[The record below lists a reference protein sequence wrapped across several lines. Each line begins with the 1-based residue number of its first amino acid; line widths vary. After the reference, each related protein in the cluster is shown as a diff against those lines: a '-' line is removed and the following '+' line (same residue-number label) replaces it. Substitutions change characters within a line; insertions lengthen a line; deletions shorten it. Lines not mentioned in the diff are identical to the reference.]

1 MNQTPIYQLGY
12 FIPNM
17 TIGNDLD
24 LDKNRF
30 TTIEN
35 QLYNVYNIFG
45 NGVLTKFDENG
56 KQIPSWNLSAV
67 PSQKTIRVS
76 DGKGHV
82 NYKYAETSDFV
93 DVNLILPGS
102 ATSGTFIYYFYA
114 VQNVN
119 TPVDKS
125 VNFTFSLTQINDPTN
140 YIGLGAAELTLNTD
154 GSFTLVA
161 YNDVE
166 HGRQEISLFSSLT
179 GLVKNHKHIGGL
191 NNPSPIDLSKHVTG
205 FLSADN
211 IEGLDLSRVTSGTLS
226 ANRLPVIDH
235 NTLTNIGTLT
245 HEQID
250 ALLASLQYPDQN
262 YSLSDYGIVNRLQI
276 VLALKK
282 QSGFFNIDGE
292 QINSIFY
299 VPYAQMDK
307 FVDYTNTTALINT
320 ELHRVYG
327 TTGLARQSNVIK
339 VDTTQDFKT
348 ALFYAEDSIPNPTV
362 SNIEVT
368 GVTTTPVAGTLNI
381 PYGLTG
387 SANTIYISSA
397 QDSFVSSFS
406 TTGVYRNRRIDFD
419 SNLNLNSPLGLWF
432 DNVKNYLYI
441 ADTYNH
447 RIIVTDSN
455 FSSVIA
461 KVGANNA
468 SGVPGSG
475 NGVGFNYPKGVFGLG
490 NTFYVADSGNNQIQK
505 YSWSGGVPVY
515 QRTYKY
521 SDSTILGLNQSLN
534 DPRGLIATSFRGN
547 NYLFVSD
554 YNNHRV
560 LCGIETNNKY
570 SVYQILGGNSGGFG
584 IFNTSLITY
593 NASSSVTG
601 IGASFTFNSSF
612 NGVIRSIGV
621 SSSGAGYSNNDSFI
635 LKYNGNQ
642 NGLFNVLT
650 DGAGR
655 ITTAFVSYGINTAN
669 IFGFDHPQG
678 LAINGIGSRLDMLI
692 TDTDNNRII
701 NYRSVVG
708 VGTTSGQFVYSYN
721 IGTSGSLGI
730 SSLSI
735 YMQRPAGVYAQQGF
749 STIFVAD
756 SLNNRVHS
764 LATSFANNSIGG
776 ITTFTFGIGDTSLT
790 SGGITLTKPISYL
803 GISTPSVAG
812 SATAGWFVGEQIAQG
827 TQFQSDSIDRYSY
840 VTFSTKTLTIQDTI
854 AVSIATLNETTERT
868 LGQISCYLI
877 FADNFSGGT
886 LIPFSLSNNTNRN
899 SIKISEK
906 IYTIRLNGSTTS
918 QFYDFADLT
927 LFTEQPNPSIIGFGF
942 KWSTSTGWTNNDS
955 YQLGWYLPQFST
967 QLLQTNYPKVLA
979 YRQANGLQNSIFA
992 FNANRYAGTGTFV
1005 FRFDSG
1011 VAGNATFDNVIYSF
1025 ATPYSP
1031 KGTSSI
1037 QFYYRVDDTLDQ
1049 LNLDSYTLNP
1059 LYPISGGSYNI
1070 NKTGRYIDL
1079 VFILNAAS
1087 VDQLAA
1093 PVISSIALNYS
1104 VYGKATGI
1112 IYDTNVNNAP
1122 QGLYPRL
1129 KWTQGESSN
1138 ISIVPVPNDNN
1149 QSYQIEIED
1158 TANIGKYIYL
1168 STNNLELTDSSD
1180 TTGFVDIN
1188 NNLYLSPYQAFA
1200 ELDAGLLN
1208 PQHFYSN
1215 GQSGYFIA
1223 DTDNDRVI
1231 EVDSTGAATRAIQG
1245 NIKLPRCDRAFAI
1258 LGVFYNTNTRQLYA
1272 TFSQYLIFAAD
1283 YLQSLSVSINGV
1295 SYSLTNSAYFDQNNV
1310 GLFSVNS
1317 NNQSATFYVT
1327 VTRTMDA
1334 LLTENPYDARFEI
1347 QNPATNPP
1355 FLLPTTGRSDGNQ
1368 PENETLTYTTSQFDE
1383 FTSNSA
1389 LGLGT
1394 ILDYTSNVVVNV
1406 VDPVTFGTATET
1418 STELWSYWQGT
1429 NQFPNY
1435 SNFYSIPIQVFPI
1448 YFDNIFKPL
1457 HVDYTEAGA
1466 LVISTVGNNA
1476 IRAYNE
1482 NFVLGYKIS
1491 LSSFTFNE
1499 KLGGSTVVLDRA
1511 ADESG
1516 NVLLVAQPGISTD
1529 NITGKAI
1536 IYNRNSGSLV
1546 NQYTFSNFDAV
1557 KAYSEDDGYLI
1568 LLNDRLGGIR
1578 SKLVKVG
1585 QDGSNQYTLSNAF
1598 SRPVSLE
1605 IKENGYYYVT
1615 DLTGQYGTIFFRT
1628 FVADGSGNSTGSS
1641 SSGGGGSTGGGNA
1654 GGGIIGGT
1662 TGGTSGGST
1671 GGGNIIGGGG
1681 G

>member
-1 MNQTPIYQLGY
+1 MNKTPIYQLGY

-17 TIGNDLD
+17 TIGNELD

-67 PSQKTIRVS
+67 PSQKTIRIS
-76 DGKGHV
+76 EGKGHV
-82 NYKYAETSDFV
+82 SYKFSETSQYV

-102 ATSGTFIYYFYA
+102 VTSGTFIYYFYA
-114 VQNVN
+114 VQNAT
-119 TPVDKS
+119 TPVDKTI
-125 VNFTFSLTQINDPTN
+125 NFTYSLTQIVDREN
-140 YIGLGAAELTLNTD
+140 YIGLGAAELTVNSD

-161 YNDVE
+161 YNDAD

-205 FLSADN
+205 FLSSDN
-211 IEGLDLSRVTSGTLS
+211 IDQLDLSKVTSGTLS
-226 ANRLPVIDH
+226 ANRLPQIDH

-276 VLALKK
+276 ILALKK

-299 VPYAQMDK
+299 VPYPQMDK
-307 FVDYTNTTALINT
+307 FVDYSNTTALINT

-339 VDTTQDFKT
+339 INSTQDFQT
-348 ALFYAEDSIPNPTV
+348 ALFFAEDSIPNPTV

-368 GVTTTPVAGTLNI
+368 GVVTTPVAGSLNI

-387 SANTIYISSA
+387 SANTIYVSGA
-397 QDSFVSSFS
+397 QDSYVSAFS
-406 TTGVYRNRRIDFD
+406 TSGVYINRRIDFD
-419 SNLNLNSPLGLWF
+419 PNLNLNSPLGLSF
-432 DNVKNYLYI
+432 DSINNYLYI

-475 NGVGFNYPKGVFGLG
+475 NGIGFNFPKGVFGIG

-505 YSWSGGVPVY
+505 YTWSGGVPVY

-521 SDSTILGLNQSLN
+521 SDNTIIGLNQSLN
-534 DPRGLIATSFRGN
+534 DPRGLIATSFKGN

-560 LCGIETNNKY
+560 LCGIETNNKL
-570 SVYQILGGNSGGFG
+570 SIYQVLGGNSGGFG
-584 IFNTSLITY
+584 FANTNLITY

-601 IGASFTFNSSF
+601 VGASFRFSASL
-612 NGVIRSIGV
+612 NGTIQSIGIA
-621 SSSGAGYSNNDSFI
+621 SSGTGYSNNDTFVI
-635 LKYNGNQ
+635 NYNGNQ

-650 DGAGR
+650 DGAGH
-655 ITTAFVSYGINTAN
+655 ITTAFVTYGVNTTF
-669 IFGFDHPQG
+669 IYGFDHPQG
-678 LAINGIGSRLDMLI
+678 LAINGIGSRLDLLI
-692 TDTDNNRII
+692 SDTDNNRII
-701 NYRSVVG
+701 NYRSIVG

-721 IGTSGSLGI
+721 FGTSGSIGI
-730 SSLSI
+730 TSMSI
-735 YMQRPAGVYAQQGF
+735 YMQRPAGIHAQQGF
-749 STIFVAD
+749 STFFVAD
-756 SLNNRVHS
+756 SLNNRVHRLS
-764 LATSFANNSIGG
+764 TSFANNSISG
-776 ITTFTFGIGDTSLT
+776 ITTYTFGIGDTSLT
-790 SGGITLTKPISYL
+790 DGGITLTKPISYL
-803 GISTPSVAG
+803 GISTPSTAG
-812 SATAGWFVGEQIAQG
+812 SATLGWYVGEQIVQG
-827 TQFQSDSIDRYSY
+827 TQFQADSIDRYSY
-840 VTFSTKTLTIQDTI
+840 VTFATKTLTIQDTV
-854 AVSIATLNETTERT
+854 AVSIATLNETADRT

-877 FADNFSGGT
+877 FADTFSGGT
-886 LIPFSLSNNTNRN
+886 LIPFSLSNNTNRS

-906 IYTIRLNGSTTS
+906 IYTIRQNGSTTS
-918 QFYDFADLT
+918 QFYDFVDLT

-942 KWSTSTGWTNNDS
+942 KWSTSTGWTNNDN
-955 YQLGWYLPQFST
+955 YQLGWYLPQFNT
-967 QLLQTNYPKVLA
+967 QILQTNYPKVLT
-979 YRQANGLQNSIFA
+979 YRQANGLKNSIFA
-992 FNANRYAGTGTFV
+992 FNANKYAGTGTFV

-1025 ATPYSP
+1025 STPYSP

-1059 LYPISGGSYNI
+1059 IYPISGGSTNI
-1070 NKTGRYIDL
+1070 NKSGRYIDL
-1079 VFILNAAS
+1079 IFVLNAAS

-1104 VYGKATGI
+1104 VYGKSTGI

-1129 KWTQGESSN
+1129 KWSQGEYSN
-1138 ISIVPVPNDNN
+1138 ISVVPVPNDNN
-1149 QSYQIEIED
+1149 QSYQIEITD
-1158 TANIGKYIYL
+1158 TENINKYIYL
-1168 STNNLELTDSSD
+1168 STNNLELTDSTN

-1200 ELDAGLLN
+1200 GLDAGLLN
-1208 PQHFYSN
+1208 PQHFISN
-1215 GQSGYFIA
+1215 GESGYFIA
-1223 DTDNDRVI
+1223 DTDSDRVL
-1231 EVDSTGAATRAIQG
+1231 EVNSNGTVVRSIQG

-1258 LGVFYNTNTRQLYA
+1258 LGAFYNTNTRQLYA
-1272 TFSQYLIFAAD
+1272 VFSQYLIFATD
-1283 YLQSLSVSINGV
+1283 YTQSLSVSVNGV
-1295 SYSLTNSAYFDQNNV
+1295 SYSLTNSAYFDQTNV
-1310 GLFSVNS
+1310 GLFAVNS

-1327 VTRTMDA
+1327 VTKTMDA
-1334 LLTENPYDARFEI
+1334 LLTANPDDIRFEI
-1347 QNPATNPP
+1347 QNPSTNPP
-1355 FLLPTTGRSDGNQ
+1355 FLLPTTGRSDGNS
-1368 PENETLTYTTSQFDE
+1368 PENETITYNTSQFDE
-1383 FTSNSA
+1383 FDINNA
-1389 LGLGT
+1389 LGIGT
-1394 ILDYTSNVVVNV
+1394 ILNYNSNVVVNV

-1418 STELWSYWQGT
+1418 STELWSYWQGS

-1435 SNFYSIPIQVFPI
+1435 SNFYSIPVNVFPI
-1448 YFDNIFKPL
+1448 YFDNIFKPIHL
-1457 HVDYTEAGA
+1457 DYTEANA
-1466 LVISTVGNNA
+1466 LVVSTVGNNA
-1476 IRAYNE
+1476 VRSYNS

-1499 KLGGSTVVLDRA
+1499 KLGGSTVVLDRG
-1511 ADESG
+1511 ADENG
-1516 NVLLVAQPGISTD
+1516 NVLLIAQPGISTN
-1529 NITGKAI
+1529 NIVGKAI
-1536 IYNRNSGSLV
+1536 VYNRNSGSLV
-1546 NQYTFSNFDAV
+1546 NQYEFANFDAV
-1557 KAYSEDDGYLI
+1557 KAYSEDDSYLI

-1578 SKLVKVG
+1578 SKLIKIG
-1585 QDGSNQYTLSNAF
+1585 QDGSNQYSLSNVF

-1615 DLTGQYGTIFFRT
+1615 DLTGQYGSIFFRT
-1628 FVADGSGNSTGSS
+1628 FVADGSGNSTGSNTRGS
-1641 SSGGGGSTGGGNA
+1641 GGSTSGGNA
-1654 GGGIIGGT
+1654 GGNIIGGT
-1662 TGGTSGGST
+1662 TGGSSGDST
-1671 GGGNIIGGGG
+1671 GGGTVIGGGG